1 MGGLLTTSP
10 RTRIELKMNGGRGQ
24 CPGQT
29 KWIQMSETHKHHT
42 RKRQSPKRNGLG
54 VRESKKVE

>member
-1 MGGLLTTSP
+1 MTTSP

-29 KWIQMSETHKHHT
+29 KWIQMRETHKHHT

-54 VRESKKVE
+54 VRGSKNVE